1 MDHVSLVA
9 TCVGGAVRIAVSHC
23 DHNSDIRLRDH
34 VLHSEC
40 CALHG
45 HFHPYG
51 KSAVEGESHM
61 TAPSHGWRNLSGKAV
76 ACLGLSLGAK

>member
-1 MDHVSLVA
+1 MDHVGLVA

-23 DHNSDIRLRDH
+23 DRSSDIRLRGH
-34 VLHSEC
+34 GLHSEC

-51 KSAVEGESHM
+51 KVCYP
-61 TAPSHGWRNLSGKAV
+61 TL
-76 ACLGLSLGAK
+76 L